1 MTLGTTK
8 PATKTLLIAVS
19 SALLMAGTAAAQSTR
34 SSATASDPL
43 YAIANGLDPVT
54 GQAATVPFTAP
65 TTFGASSGLTS
76 AFVSPSNAQPIFIS
90 DAELAGGT
98 NGFTAATGVNAVQP
112 TIVTQ
117 PLTSTSQPFFVS
129 DADLG
134 SNDGFFIGDD
144 SISQETLTE
153 ADGFV
158 GRTSGN
164 LPIVGPEYAN
174 EIPGMGLSVVSPI
187 QTVSS
192 QQAAQIIADIA
203 AGNASTTGLSGAGSD
218 VPTDLPLPN
227 TRPATSL
234 PYISGKLAYIRLGK
248 AEVANP
254 NPLASPNPVS
264 PVTPS
269 TSTDNL
275 NAPIQD
281 GQPATFS
288 TLSGATPAPA
298 PAPAPTPETAPS
310 PAPEPDAVAETE
322 VPSAAV
328 AATETATA
336 PSPAPVAPAENCVG
350 PLVIQFSD
358 AAKEIDSTHKAR
370 LRTLIDACRSER
382 PGTIYSVAA
391 YPDTAW
397 AGDASARSIPGAR
410 LFSLRFFMVESGIS
424 SQDLEL
430 RPEQATAEFSNAL
443 VVRVD

>member
-1 MTLGTTK
+1 MTLGMTK

-19 SALLMAGTAAAQSTR
+19 SALLMAGTAMAQSTR

-43 YAIANGLDPVT
+43 YAIANGIDPVT
-54 GQAATVPFTAP
+54 GQVATVPFTAP
-65 TTFGASSGLTS
+65 TTFGANSGSTS
-76 AFVSPSNAQPIFIS
+76 AFISPSNAQPIFIS
-90 DAELAGGT
+90 DAELAGS
-98 NGFTAATGVNAVQP
+98 NSGFIASSDFNTAQP
-112 TIVTQ
+112 AILTQ
-117 PLTSTSQPFFVS
+117 SLAPNNQPVFVS
-129 DADLG
+129 DAELG
-134 SNDGFFIGDD
+134 SSDGFFIDD
-144 SISQETLTE
+144 ASITQETLTE

-192 QQAAQIIADIA
+192 QQAEQIIADIA
-203 AGNASTTGLSGAGSD
+203 AGNGSTTGLSGSGSD
-218 VPTDLPLPN
+218 VPADLPLPN
-227 TRPATSL
+227 ARPASGL
-234 PYISGKLAYIRLGK
+234 PYISGKLAYVRLGK

-269 TSTDNL
+269 TSTANL

-298 PAPAPTPETAPS
+298 PVAEAAPT
-310 PAPEPDAVAETE
+310 PAPEPEAAPVAETQ
-322 VPSAAV
+322 PNAA
-328 AATETATA
+328 AEANPA

-358 AAKEIDSTHKAR
+358 AAKEIDGTHKAR
-370 LRTLIDACRSER
+370 LKTLIDACRSER
-382 PGTIYSVAA
+382 PGTVYSVAA
-391 YPDTAW
+391 YPDAAW

-410 LFSLRFFMVESGIS
+410 LFSLRFFMVESGVS

>member
-1 MTLGTTK
+1 MTLGMTK

-19 SALLMAGTAAAQSTR
+19 SALLMAGTAMAQSTR

-43 YAIANGLDPVT
+43 YAIANGIDPVT
-54 GQAATVPFTAP
+54 GQVATVPFTAP
-65 TTFGASSGLTS
+65 TTFGANSGSTS
-76 AFVSPSNAQPIFIS
+76 AFISPSNAQPIFIS
-90 DAELAGGT
+90 DAELAGGSSDF
-98 NGFTAATGVNAVQP
+98 NAAQP
-112 TIVTQ
+112 AILTQ
-117 PLTSTSQPFFVS
+117 SLAPNSQPVFVS
-129 DADLG
+129 DAELG
-134 SNDGFFIGDD
+134 SSDGFFIDD
-144 SISQETLTE
+144 ASITQETLTE

-192 QQAAQIIADIA
+192 QQAEQIIADIA
-203 AGNASTTGLSGAGSD
+203 AGNGSTTGLSGSGSD
-218 VPTDLPLPN
+218 VPADLPLPN
-227 TRPATSL
+227 ARPASGL
-234 PYISGKLAYIRLGK
+234 PYLSGQLAYVRLGK

-298 PAPAPTPETAPS
+298 PVAEAAPT
-310 PAPEPDAVAETE
+310 PAPEPEAAPVAEAQ
-322 VPSAAV
+322 PNAA
-328 AATETATA
+328 AEADPA

-358 AAKEIDSTHKAR
+358 AAKEIDGTHKAR
-370 LRTLIDACRSER
+370 LKTLIDACRSER
-382 PGTIYSVAA
+382 PGTVYSVAA
-391 YPDTAW
+391 YPDAAW

-410 LFSLRFFMVESGIS
+410 LFSLRFFMVESGVS

>member
-1 MTLGTTK
+1 MTLGMTK

-19 SALLMAGTAAAQSTR
+19 SALLMAGTAMAQSTR
-34 SSATASDPL
+34 SSATASNPL
-43 YAIANGLDPVT
+43 YAIANGIDPVT
-54 GQAATVPFTAP
+54 GQVATVPFTAP
-65 TTFGASSGLTS
+65 TTFGANSGSAS
-76 AFVSPSNAQPIFIS
+76 AFISPSNAQPIFIS
-90 DAELAGGT
+90 DAELAGS
-98 NGFTAATGVNAVQP
+98 NSGFIASSDFNTAQP
-112 TIVTQ
+112 AILTQ
-117 PLTSTSQPFFVS
+117 SLAPNNQPVFVS
-129 DADLG
+129 DAELG
-134 SNDGFFIGDD
+134 SSDGFFIDD
-144 SISQETLTE
+144 ASITQETLTE

-192 QQAAQIIADIA
+192 QQAEQIIADIA
-203 AGNASTTGLSGAGSD
+203 AGNGSTTGLSGSGSD
-218 VPTDLPLPN
+218 VPADLPLPN
-227 TRPATSL
+227 ARQASGL
-234 PYISGKLAYIRLGK
+234 PYISGKLAYVRLGK

-269 TSTDNL
+269 TSTANL

-298 PAPAPTPETAPS
+298 PVAEAAPT
-310 PAPEPDAVAETE
+310 PAPEPEAAPVAETQ
-322 VPSAAV
+322 PNAA
-328 AATETATA
+328 AEANPA

-358 AAKEIDSTHKAR
+358 AAKEIDGTHKAR
-370 LRTLIDACRSER
+370 LKTLIDACRSER
-382 PGTIYSVAA
+382 PGTVYSVAA
-391 YPDTAW
+391 YPDAAW

-410 LFSLRFFMVESGIS
+410 LFSLRFFMVESGVS

>member
-1 MTLGTTK
+1 
-8 PATKTLLIAVS
+8 
-19 SALLMAGTAAAQSTR
+19 MAG
-34 SSATASDPL
+34 SSSGF
-43 YAIANGLDPVT
+43 I
-54 GQAATVPFTAP
+54 
-65 TTFGASSGLTS
+65 ASSDFNT
-76 AFVSPSNAQPIFIS
+76 AQPAILTQSLAPNNQPVFVS
-90 DAELAGGT
+90 DAEL
-98 NGFTAATGVNAVQP
+98 
-112 TIVTQ
+112 
-117 PLTSTSQPFFVS
+117 
-129 DADLG
+129 G
-134 SNDGFFIGDD
+134 SSDGFFIDD
-144 SISQETLTE
+144 ASITQETLTE

-192 QQAAQIIADIA
+192 QQAEQIIADIA
-203 AGNASTTGLSGAGSD
+203 AGNGSTTGLSGSGSD
-218 VPTDLPLPN
+218 VPADLPLPN
-227 TRPATSL
+227 ARPASGL
-234 PYISGKLAYIRLGK
+234 PYISGKLAYVRLGK

-269 TSTDNL
+269 TSTANL

-298 PAPAPTPETAPS
+298 PVAEAAPT
-310 PAPEPDAVAETE
+310 PAPEPEAAPVAETQ
-322 VPSAAV
+322 PNAAV
-328 AATETATA
+328 EANPA

-358 AAKEIDSTHKAR
+358 AAKEIDGTHKAR
-370 LRTLIDACRSER
+370 LKTLIDACRSER
-382 PGTIYSVAA
+382 PGTVYSVAA
-391 YPDTAW
+391 YPDAAW

-410 LFSLRFFMVESGIS
+410 LFSLRFFMVESGVS

>member
-1 MTLGTTK
+1 MTLGMTK

-19 SALLMAGTAAAQSTR
+19 SALLMAGTAMAQSTR

-43 YAIANGLDPVT
+43 YAIANGIDPVT
-54 GQAATVPFTAP
+54 GQVATVPFTAP
-65 TTFGASSGLTS
+65 TTFGANSGSTS
-76 AFVSPSNAQPIFIS
+76 AFISPSNAQPIFIS
-90 DAELAGGT
+90 DAELADGNSGLIASSDF
-98 NGFTAATGVNAVQP
+98 NTAQP
-112 TIVTQ
+112 AILTQ
-117 PLTSTSQPFFVS
+117 PLAPNSQPVFVS
-129 DADLG
+129 DAELG
-134 SNDGFFIGDD
+134 SSDGFFIDD
-144 SISQETLTE
+144 ASITQETLTE

-192 QQAAQIIADIA
+192 QQAEQIIADIA
-203 AGNASTTGLSGAGSD
+203 AGNGSTTGLSGSGSD

-227 TRPATSL
+227 ARPSSGL
-234 PYISGKLAYIRLGK
+234 PYISGKLAYVRLGK

-269 TSTDNL
+269 PSTDNL

-298 PAPAPTPETAPS
+298 PVAEAAPT
-310 PAPEPDAVAETE
+310 PAPEPEAAPVAETQ
-322 VPSAAV
+322 PNAA
-328 AATETATA
+328 AEADPA

-358 AAKEIDSTHKAR
+358 AAKEIDGTHKAR
-370 LRTLIDACRSER
+370 LKTLIDACRSER
-382 PGTIYSVAA
+382 PGTVYSVAA
-391 YPDTAW
+391 YPDAAW

-410 LFSLRFFMVESGIS
+410 LFSLRFFMVESGVS

>member
-1 MTLGTTK
+1 MTLGMTK

-19 SALLMAGTAAAQSTR
+19 SALLMAGTAMAQSTR

-43 YAIANGLDPVT
+43 YAIANGIDPVT
-54 GQAATVPFTAP
+54 GQVATVPFTAP
-65 TTFGASSGLTS
+65 TTFGANSGSTS
-76 AFVSPSNAQPIFIS
+76 AFMSPSNAQPIFIS
-90 DAELAGGT
+90 DAELAGGSSGLIASSDF
-98 NGFTAATGVNAVQP
+98 NTAQP
-112 TIVTQ
+112 AILTQ
-117 PLTSTSQPFFVS
+117 PLAPNSQPVFVS
-129 DADLG
+129 DAELG
-134 SNDGFFIGDD
+134 SSDGFFIDD
-144 SISQETLTE
+144 ASITQETLTE

-192 QQAAQIIADIA
+192 QQAEQIIADIA
-203 AGNASTTGLSGAGSD
+203 AGNGSTTGLSGSGSD
-218 VPTDLPLPN
+218 VPADLPLPN
-227 TRPATSL
+227 ARPASGL
-234 PYISGKLAYIRLGK
+234 PYISGKLAYVRLGK

-298 PAPAPTPETAPS
+298 PVAEAAPT
-310 PAPEPDAVAETE
+310 PAPEPEAAPVAETQ
-322 VPSAAV
+322 PNAA
-328 AATETATA
+328 AEADPT

-358 AAKEIDSTHKAR
+358 AAKEIDGTHKAR
-370 LRTLIDACRSER
+370 LKTLIDACRSER
-382 PGTIYSVAA
+382 PGTVYSVAA
-391 YPDTAW
+391 YPDAAW

-410 LFSLRFFMVESGIS
+410 LFSLRFFMVESGVS

>member
-1 MTLGTTK
+1 MTLGMTK

-19 SALLMAGTAAAQSTR
+19 SALLMAGTAMAQSTR

-43 YAIANGLDPVT
+43 YAIANGIDPVT
-54 GQAATVPFTAP
+54 GQVATVPFTAP
-65 TTFGASSGLTS
+65 TTFGANSGSTS
-76 AFVSPSNAQPIFIS
+76 AFMSPSNAQPIFIS
-90 DAELAGGT
+90 DAELAGGSSGLIASSDF
-98 NGFTAATGVNAVQP
+98 NTAQP
-112 TIVTQ
+112 AILTQ
-117 PLTSTSQPFFVS
+117 PLAPNSQPVFVS
-129 DADLG
+129 DAELG
-134 SNDGFFIGDD
+134 SSDGFFIDD
-144 SISQETLTE
+144 ASITQETLTE

-192 QQAAQIIADIA
+192 QQAEQIIADIA
-203 AGNASTTGLSGAGSD
+203 AGNGSTTGLSGSGSD
-218 VPTDLPLPN
+218 VPADLPLPN
-227 TRPATSL
+227 ARPSSGL
-234 PYISGKLAYIRLGK
+234 PYISGKLAYVRLGK

-269 TSTDNL
+269 PSTDNL

-298 PAPAPTPETAPS
+298 PVAEAAPT
-310 PAPEPDAVAETE
+310 PAPEPEAAPVAETQ
-322 VPSAAV
+322 PNAA
-328 AATETATA
+328 AEADPT

-358 AAKEIDSTHKAR
+358 AAKEIDGTHKAR
-370 LRTLIDACRSER
+370 LKTLIDACRSER
-382 PGTIYSVAA
+382 PGTVYSVAA
-391 YPDTAW
+391 YPDAAW

-410 LFSLRFFMVESGIS
+410 LFSLRFFMVESGVS

>member
-1 MTLGTTK
+1 MTLGMTK

-19 SALLMAGTAAAQSTR
+19 SALLMAGTAMAQSTR

-43 YAIANGLDPVT
+43 YAIANGIDPVT
-54 GQAATVPFTAP
+54 GQVATVPFTAP
-65 TTFGASSGLTS
+65 TTFGANSGSTS
-76 AFVSPSNAQPIFIS
+76 AFMSPSNAQPIFIS
-90 DAELAGGT
+90 DAELAGGSSGLIASSDF
-98 NGFTAATGVNAVQP
+98 NTAQP
-112 TIVTQ
+112 AILTQ
-117 PLTSTSQPFFVS
+117 PLAPNSQPVFVS
-129 DADLG
+129 DAELG
-134 SNDGFFIGDD
+134 SSDGFFIDD
-144 SISQETLTE
+144 ASITQETLTE

-192 QQAAQIIADIA
+192 QQAEQIIADIA
-203 AGNASTTGLSGAGSD
+203 AGNGSTTGLSGSGSD
-218 VPTDLPLPN
+218 VPADLPLPN
-227 TRPATSL
+227 ARPSSGL
-234 PYISGKLAYIRLGK
+234 PYISGKLAYVRLGK

-298 PAPAPTPETAPS
+298 PVAEAAPT
-310 PAPEPDAVAETE
+310 PAPEPEAAPVAETQ
-322 VPSAAV
+322 PNAA
-328 AATETATA
+328 AEADPA

-358 AAKEIDSTHKAR
+358 AAKEIDGTHKAR
-370 LRTLIDACRSER
+370 LKTLIDACRSER
-382 PGTIYSVAA
+382 PGTVYSVAA
-391 YPDTAW
+391 YPDAAW

-410 LFSLRFFMVESGIS
+410 LFSLRFFMVESGVS

>member
-1 MTLGTTK
+1 MG
-8 PATKTLLIAVS
+8 
-19 SALLMAGTAAAQSTR
+19 ST
-34 SSATASDPL
+34 D
-43 YAIANGLDPVT
+43 G
-54 GQAATVPFTAP
+54 
-65 TTFGASSGLTS
+65 FGAISG
-76 AFVSPSNAQPIFIS
+76 F
-90 DAELAGGT
+90 
-98 NGFTAATGVNAVQP
+98 NAVQP

-117 PLTSTSQPFFVS
+117 DLAPNSQPVFVS
-129 DADLG
+129 DAELSSG
-134 SNDGFFIGDD
+134 DGFFIDD
-144 SISQETLTE
+144 ASITQETLTE

-203 AGNASTTGLSGAGSD
+203 AGNGSTTGLSGSGSD
-218 VPTDLPLPN
+218 VPADLPLPN
-227 TRPATSL
+227 ARPASGL
-234 PYISGKLAYIRLGK
+234 PYISGKLAYVRLGK

-298 PAPAPTPETAPS
+298 TAAEAEAAPTS
-310 PAPEPDAVAETE
+310 APEPEAAPVAEAQ
-322 VPSAAV
+322 PSEAV
-328 AATETATA
+328 EADPD

-350 PLVIQFSD
+350 PLIIQFSD
-358 AAKEIDSTHKAR
+358 AAKEINSTHKAR
-370 LRTLIDACRSER
+370 LKTLIDACRSER
-382 PGTIYSVAA
+382 PGTVYNVAA
-391 YPDTAW
+391 YPDSAW

-410 LFSLRFFMVESGIS
+410 LFSLRFFMVESGVS

>member
-1 MTLGTTK
+1 MTLGMTK

-19 SALLMAGTAAAQSTR
+19 SALLMAGTAMAQSTR

-43 YAIANGLDPVT
+43 YAIANGIDPVT
-54 GQAATVPFTAP
+54 GQVATVPFTAP
-65 TTFGASSGLTS
+65 TTFGANSGSTS
-76 AFVSPSNAQPIFIS
+76 AFISPSNAQPIFIS
-90 DAELAGGT
+90 DAELAGGSSDF
-98 NGFTAATGVNAVQP
+98 NAAQP
-112 TIVTQ
+112 AILTQ
-117 PLTSTSQPFFVS
+117 SLAPNSQPVFVS
-129 DADLG
+129 DAELG
-134 SNDGFFIGDD
+134 SSDGFFIDD
-144 SISQETLTE
+144 ASITQETLTE

-192 QQAAQIIADIA
+192 QQAEQIIADIA
-203 AGNASTTGLSGAGSD
+203 AGNGSTTGLSGSGSD
-218 VPTDLPLPN
+218 VPADLPLPN
-227 TRPATSL
+227 ARPASGL
-234 PYISGKLAYIRLGK
+234 PYLSGKLAYVRLGK

-298 PAPAPTPETAPS
+298 PVAEAAPT
-310 PAPEPDAVAETE
+310 PAPEPEAAPVAEAQ
-322 VPSAAV
+322 PNAA
-328 AATETATA
+328 AEADPA

-358 AAKEIDSTHKAR
+358 AAKEIDGTHKAR
-370 LRTLIDACRSER
+370 LKTLIDACRSER
-382 PGTIYSVAA
+382 PGTVYSVAA
-391 YPDTAW
+391 YPDAAW

-410 LFSLRFFMVESGIS
+410 LFSLRFFMVESGVS

>member
-1 MTLGTTK
+1 MTLGMTK

-19 SALLMAGTAAAQSTR
+19 SALLMASTAMAQSTR

-43 YAIANGLDPVT
+43 YAIANGIDPVT
-54 GQAATVPFTAP
+54 GQVATVPFTAP
-65 TTFGASSGLTS
+65 TTFGANSGSTS
-76 AFVSPSNAQPIFIS
+76 AFISPSNAQPIFIS
-90 DAELAGGT
+90 DAELAGSSS
-98 NGFTAATGVNAVQP
+98 GFIASSDFNTAQP
-112 TIVTQ
+112 AILTQ
-117 PLTSTSQPFFVS
+117 SLAPNNQPVFVS
-129 DADLG
+129 DAELG
-134 SNDGFFIGDD
+134 SSDGFFIDD
-144 SISQETLTE
+144 ASITQETLTE

-192 QQAAQIIADIA
+192 QQAEQIIADIA
-203 AGNASTTGLSGAGSD
+203 AGNGSTTGLSGSGSD
-218 VPTDLPLPN
+218 VPADLPLPN
-227 TRPATSL
+227 ARPASGL
-234 PYISGKLAYIRLGK
+234 PYISGKLAYVRLGK

-269 TSTDNL
+269 TSTANL

-298 PAPAPTPETAPS
+298 PVAEAAPT
-310 PAPEPDAVAETE
+310 PAPEPEAAPVAETQ
-322 VPSAAV
+322 PNAAV
-328 AATETATA
+328 EANPA

-358 AAKEIDSTHKAR
+358 AAKEIDGTHKAR
-370 LRTLIDACRSER
+370 LKTLIDACRSER
-382 PGTIYSVAA
+382 PGTVYSVAA
-391 YPDTAW
+391 YPDAAW

-410 LFSLRFFMVESGIS
+410 LFSLRFFMVESGVS

>member
-1 MTLGTTK
+1 MTLGMTK

-19 SALLMAGTAAAQSTR
+19 SALLMASTAMAQSTR

-43 YAIANGLDPVT
+43 YAIANGIDPVT
-54 GQAATVPFTAP
+54 GQVATVPFTAP
-65 TTFGASSGLTS
+65 TTFGANSGSTS
-76 AFVSPSNAQPIFIS
+76 AFISPSNAQPIFIS
-90 DAELAGGT
+90 DAELADSSS
-98 NGFTAATGVNAVQP
+98 GFIASSEFNTAQP
-112 TIVTQ
+112 AILTQ
-117 PLTSTSQPFFVS
+117 PLAPNSQPVFVS
-129 DADLG
+129 DAELG
-134 SNDGFFIGDD
+134 SSNGFFIDD
-144 SISQETLTE
+144 ASITQETLTE

-192 QQAAQIIADIA
+192 QQAEQIIADIA
-203 AGNASTTGLSGAGSD
+203 AGNGSTTGLSGSGSD
-218 VPTDLPLPN
+218 VPADLPLPN
-227 TRPATSL
+227 ARPASGL
-234 PYISGKLAYIRLGK
+234 PYISGKLAYVRLGK

-269 TSTDNL
+269 TSTANL

-298 PAPAPTPETAPS
+298 PVAEAAPT
-310 PAPEPDAVAETE
+310 PAPEPEAAPVAETQ
-322 VPSAAV
+322 PSEAAE
-328 AATETATA
+328 ANPA

-358 AAKEIDSTHKAR
+358 AAKEIDGTHKAR
-370 LRTLIDACRSER
+370 LKTLIDACRSER
-382 PGTIYSVAA
+382 PGTVYSVAA
-391 YPDTAW
+391 YPDAAW

-410 LFSLRFFMVESGIS
+410 LFSLRFFMVESGVS

>member
-1 MTLGTTK
+1 MTLGMTK

-19 SALLMAGTAAAQSTR
+19 SALVMAGTAMAQSTR

-43 YAIANGLDPVT
+43 YAIANGIDPVT
-54 GQAATVPFTAP
+54 GQVATVPFTAP
-65 TTFGASSGLTS
+65 TTFGANSSSAS
-76 AFVSPSNAQPIFIS
+76 AFGSPSNAQPIFIS
-90 DAELAGGT
+90 DAELMGST
-98 NGFTAATGVNAVQP
+98 DGFGAISDFNAVQP

-117 PLTSTSQPFFVS
+117 SLAPNGQPVFVS
-129 DADLG
+129 DAELG
-134 SNDGFFIGDD
+134 SSDGFFIDD
-144 SISQETLTE
+144 ASITQETLTE

-203 AGNASTTGLSGAGSD
+203 AGNGSTTGLNGSGSD
-218 VPTDLPLPN
+218 VPADLPLPN
-227 TRPATSL
+227 ARPASGL
-234 PYISGKLAYIRLGK
+234 PYISGKLAYVRLGK

-298 PAPAPTPETAPS
+298 PAAEAEVAPT
-310 PAPEPDAVAETE
+310 PAPEPEAAPVAEAQ
-322 VPSAAV
+322 PSEAAE
-328 AATETATA
+328 ADPA

-350 PLVIQFSD
+350 PLIIQFSD
-358 AAKEIDSTHKAR
+358 AAKEIDGTHKAR
-370 LRTLIDACRSER
+370 LKTLIDACRSER
-382 PGTIYSVAA
+382 PGTVYSVAA
-391 YPDTAW
+391 YPDAAW

-410 LFSLRFFMVESGIS
+410 LFSLRFFMVESGVS

>member
-1 MTLGTTK
+1 MTLGMTK

-19 SALLMAGTAAAQSTR
+19 SALLMAGTAMAQSTR

-43 YAIANGLDPVT
+43 YAIANGIDPVT
-54 GQAATVPFTAP
+54 GQVATVPFTAP
-65 TTFGASSGLTS
+65 TTFGANSGSTS
-76 AFVSPSNAQPIFIS
+76 AFISPSNAQPIFIS
-90 DAELAGGT
+90 DAELAGS
-98 NGFTAATGVNAVQP
+98 NSGFIASSDFNTAQP
-112 TIVTQ
+112 AILTQ
-117 PLTSTSQPFFVS
+117 SLAPNNQPVFVS
-129 DADLG
+129 DAELG
-134 SNDGFFIGDD
+134 SSDGFFIDD
-144 SISQETLTE
+144 ASITQETLTE

-192 QQAAQIIADIA
+192 QQAEQIIADIA
-203 AGNASTTGLSGAGSD
+203 AGNGSTTGLSGSGSD
-218 VPTDLPLPN
+218 VPADLPLPN
-227 TRPATSL
+227 ARQASGL
-234 PYISGKLAYIRLGK
+234 PYISGKLAYVRLGK

-269 TSTDNL
+269 TSTANL

-298 PAPAPTPETAPS
+298 PVAEAAPT
-310 PAPEPDAVAETE
+310 PAPEPEAAPVAETQ
-322 VPSAAV
+322 PNAA
-328 AATETATA
+328 AEANPA

-358 AAKEIDSTHKAR
+358 AAKEIDGTHKAR
-370 LRTLIDACRSER
+370 LKTLIDACRSER
-382 PGTIYSVAA
+382 PGTVYSVAA
-391 YPDTAW
+391 YPDAAW

-410 LFSLRFFMVESGIS
+410 LFSLRFFMVESGVS

>member
-1 MTLGTTK
+1 MTLGMTK

-19 SALLMAGTAAAQSTR
+19 SALLMASTAMAQSTR

-43 YAIANGLDPVT
+43 YAIANGIDPVT
-54 GQAATVPFTAP
+54 GQVATVPFTAP
-65 TTFGASSGLTS
+65 TTFGANSGSTS
-76 AFVSPSNAQPIFIS
+76 AFISPSNAQPIFIS
-90 DAELAGGT
+90 DAELAGS
-98 NGFTAATGVNAVQP
+98 NSGFIASSDFNTAQP
-112 TIVTQ
+112 AILTQ
-117 PLTSTSQPFFVS
+117 SLAPNNQPVFVS
-129 DADLG
+129 DAELG
-134 SNDGFFIGDD
+134 SSDGFFIDD
-144 SISQETLTE
+144 ASITQETLTE

-192 QQAAQIIADIA
+192 QQAEQIIADIA
-203 AGNASTTGLSGAGSD
+203 AGNGSTTGLSGSGSD
-218 VPTDLPLPN
+218 VPADLPLPN
-227 TRPATSL
+227 ARPASGL
-234 PYISGKLAYIRLGK
+234 PYISGKLAYVRLGK

-269 TSTDNL
+269 TSTANL

-298 PAPAPTPETAPS
+298 PVAEAAPT
-310 PAPEPDAVAETE
+310 PAPEPEAAPVAETQ
-322 VPSAAV
+322 PNAA
-328 AATETATA
+328 AEANPA

-358 AAKEIDSTHKAR
+358 AAKEIDGTHKAR
-370 LRTLIDACRSER
+370 LKTLIDACRSER
-382 PGTIYSVAA
+382 PGTVYSVAA
-391 YPDTAW
+391 YPDAAW

-410 LFSLRFFMVESGIS
+410 LFSLRFFMVESGVS